1 MEGQNPYLDEL
12 IDPSFSE
19 ENRPFVLSF
28 EVNVVRNEQK
38 SYFLPTVEIKDY
50 NVIID
55 VKKINFI
62 GNLDRAEV
70 ATMFFIV
77 EEAKQTILDFSQG
90 TVRVP

>member
-28 EVNVVRNEQK
+28 EVNVQK
-38 SYFLPTVEIKDY
+38 SHFLPTVEIKDY

-55 VKKINFI
+55 VKKINFT

-70 ATMFFIV
+70 ATMFFII

>member
-12 IDPSFSE
+12 IDPRFSE

-28 EVNVVRNEQK
+28 EVNVQK
-38 SYFLPTVEIKDY
+38 SHFLPTVEIKDY

-55 VKKINFI
+55 VKKINFT
-62 GNLDRAEV
+62 GNLDRADV
-70 ATMFFIV
+70 ATMFFII
-77 EEAKQTILDFSQG
+77 EEAKQTILDFSQE

>member
-28 EVNVVRNEQK
+28 EVNVQK
-38 SYFLPTVEIKDY
+38 SHFLPTVEIKDY

-55 VKKINFI
+55 VKKINFT

-70 ATMFFIV
+70 GTMFFII
-77 EEAKQTILDFSQG
+77 EEAKQTILDFSQE

>member
-28 EVNVVRNEQK
+28 EVNAVRNEQK
-38 SYFLPTVEIKDY
+38 SYFLPTVEVKDY

-55 VKKINFI
+55 VKKLTLLEI
-62 GNLDRAEV
+62 
-70 ATMFFIV
+70 
-77 EEAKQTILDFSQG
+77 
-90 TVRVP
+90 